1 MLAYVLC
8 ALLAAVV
15 ALAEIVARYRDAPVQ
30 VLKEWPAW
38 VYLVVNAA
46 AGIAAFWLIGELGW
60 PTPTES
66 AVEVQET
73 DVVLKVL
80 LASFGSL
87 AAIRSAFFQAR
98 VGDHLVDVGPHF
110 LLKSLLDA
118 ADRSMDRR
126 RATRRSA
133 VVSEI
138 MGSVDFD
145 EAKVA
150 LPAHCF
156 TAMQNV
162 ADQEQHEVSGELTRI
177 AALHNMPPR
186 AKSLYLGF
194 LLLNIVGED
203 LLRQAVQDL
212 GLSSERGQHEQGP

>member
-1 MLAYVLC
+1 MLAYTAC
-8 ALLAAVV
+8 ALLAGIV
-15 ALAEIVARYRDAPVQ
+15 ALVEIVSRYRDAPAE

-38 VYLVVNAA
+38 VYIAVNAA
-46 AGIAAFWLIGELGW
+46 AGIAAFWLIGEFGW
-60 PTPTES
+60 PPS
-66 AVEVQET
+66 T
-73 DVVLKVL
+73 DVGGDVQGTEVVLRVL
-80 LASFGSL
+80 AASFGSL

-138 MGSVDFD
+138 MGGVDF
-145 EAKVA
+145 ERAKVA
-150 LPAHCF
+150 LPVHCF

-162 ADQEQHEVSGELTRI
+162 ADEEQQQVSAELTRI
-177 AALHNMPPR
+177 ATLHNMPPK

-194 LLLNIVGED
+194 LLLNIVGVD
-203 LLRQAVQDL
+203 LLRQAVLDL
-212 GLSSERGQHEQGP
+212 GLSSDPSPVD